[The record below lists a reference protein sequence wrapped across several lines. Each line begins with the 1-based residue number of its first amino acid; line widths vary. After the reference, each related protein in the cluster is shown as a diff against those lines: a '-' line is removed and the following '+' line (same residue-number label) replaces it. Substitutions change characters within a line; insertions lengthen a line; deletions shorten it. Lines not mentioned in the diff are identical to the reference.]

1 MKSTSQ
7 VAWKASFQAVFWKVV
22 PLCLSM
28 LVDALP
34 KIEVSLLELFI
45 GSKNDFRIFPRIRKL
60 NIEYFFNIF
69 FRKVQRKNQNNYSK
83 FKKEELMTYQRHNTL
98 IIFFKTILLV

>member
-1 MKSTSQ
+1 MNNLKYLWMKLTLQ

-34 KIEVSLLELFI
+34 KIDVSFIEPLLK
-45 GSKNDFRIFPRIRKL
+45 SN
-60 NIEYFFNIF
+60 NIF
-69 FRKVQRKNQNNYSK
+69 
-83 FKKEELMTYQRHNTL
+83 
-98 IIFFKTILLV
+98 IFFSPIKTSRVKYPCRS